1 MAVACRVGLVVV
13 STAVDVVSTAVE
25 EIAAGASVVVVVS
38 GAVDAELSA
47 VGSTSLVAVPSV
59 TESGFSSVNPEDSA
73 PCGCRGWHAEKA
85 TAQAIEAIATFRNSV
100 FGMPNVRT

>member
-1 MAVACRVGLVVV
+1 MAKDYLKQIRISMEA
-13 STAVDVVSTAVE
+13 
-25 EIAAGASVVVVVS
+25 IPAGASVVVVVS

-47 VGSTSLVAVPSV
+47 VGRTSLVAVPSV
-59 TESGFSSVNPEDSA
+59 TESSLSSVNPEDSA